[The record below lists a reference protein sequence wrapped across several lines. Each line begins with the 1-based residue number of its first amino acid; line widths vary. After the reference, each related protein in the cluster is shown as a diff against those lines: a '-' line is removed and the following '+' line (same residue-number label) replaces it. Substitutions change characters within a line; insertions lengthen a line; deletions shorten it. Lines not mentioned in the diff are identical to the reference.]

1 MEQLFTEIFD
11 KWGPWGIVVVGLWLL
26 YKQNEVLNSRI
37 NYMSDKYAELAKDVI
52 ESQISNRQALN
63 DIVETTKSISN
74 INEIVLDFVKKKLE

>member
-1 MEQLFTEIFD
+1 MEPLFSEILD
-11 KWGPWGIVVVGLWLL
+11 KWGPWGIVVIGLWLL

-52 ESQISNRQALN
+52 ESQISNRQALS